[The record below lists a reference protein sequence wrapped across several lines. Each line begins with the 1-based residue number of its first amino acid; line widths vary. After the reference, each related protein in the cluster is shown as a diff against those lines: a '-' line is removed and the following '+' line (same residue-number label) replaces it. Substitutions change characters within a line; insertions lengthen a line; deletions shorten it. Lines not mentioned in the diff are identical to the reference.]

1 MVKYEYLMILEVFN
15 MSRLE
20 RLKMGKVL
28 PQHLKQYNEL
38 LRYVF
43 QVTNKELQQVGWEAR
58 EIALAKLPVLQQADV
73 LGWFEGEKLVSQLS
87 VYPFQVNIFGKTF
100 EMGGLTG
107 VGTYPEYA
115 NMGLMYKLMIQALED
130 MRNRKQSISY
140 LYPYSFPFYRRR
152 GWEIIS
158 DKMTFEVKDYQ
169 LPQAKKVTGYVERLN
184 TEHPDVRTVYNRF
197 SSEQHAAMIRN
208 ELAWDEYWRWDLD
221 ELTAAVYYD
230 VSNHPQGYVL
240 YWISADVLHIKEMI
254 YMNQE
259 ARNGLWNF
267 ISAHFSMVTRVVG
280 NVYTDEPLAFW
291 LEDGDIKETIAP
303 YYMARIIDAKQFID
317 QYPFRAIGTETEI
330 TFELDDPMVDW
341 NKGIF
346 TLHVST
352 TGQGELNPS
361 EKEPS
366 ASFDIQT
373 LTTMLMNYKRPS
385 YLAEIGRLNCD
396 KGTVKKWEDLIE
408 RETPYFSDYF

>member
-1 MVKYEYLMILEVFN
+1 

-20 RLKMGKVL
+20 RLKMGKVE

-230 VSNHPQGYVL
+230 VSNQAQGYVL

-254 YMNQE
+254 YLNQD

-317 QYPFRAIGTETEI
+317 QYPFRAIGTDTEI
-330 TFELDDPMVDW
+330 TFALDDPMVDW

-346 TLHVST
+346 TLHVSAA
-352 TGQGELNPS
+352 GQGELNPS
-361 EKEPS
+361 DKEPS
-366 ASFDIQT
+366 VSFDIQT

-396 KGTVKKWEDLIE
+396 KQTIKKWEDLIE

>member
-1 MVKYEYLMILEVFN
+1 
-15 MSRLE
+15 MSRLD
-20 RLKMGKVL
+20 RLEMRKVE
-28 PQHLKQYNEL
+28 PKHLKQFNEL

-43 QVTNKELQQVGWEAR
+43 QVTNKDLQQVGWEAR

-73 LGWFEGEKLVSQLS
+73 LGWFEGEKLISQLA
-87 VYPFQVNIFGKTF
+87 VYPFQINIFGKTF

-115 NMGLMYKLMIQALED
+115 NMGLMRKLLKRALED
-130 MRNRKQSISY
+130 MRERKQTISY
-140 LYPYSFPFYRRR
+140 LFPYSFPFYRRK

-158 DKMTFEVKDYQ
+158 DKMTFEIRDFQ
-169 LPQAKKVTGYVERLN
+169 LPKPKEVSGYVERLH
-184 TEHPDVRTVYNRF
+184 TEHHDVRSVYNRF
-197 SSEQHAAMIRN
+197 SSQQHAAMIRN

-230 VSNHPQGYVL
+230 TSHIPQGYLL
-240 YWISADVLHIKEMI
+240 YWISKDVFHIKEI
-254 YMNQE
+254 VYLTQE

-267 ISAHFSMVTRVVG
+267 ISAHFSMVSRVVG

-291 LEDGDIKETIAP
+291 LDDGDIKETITP

-317 QYPFRAIGTETEI
+317 QYPFKAIGTVTEI
-330 TFELDDPMVDW
+330 IFELDDPMAEW

-346 TLHVST
+346 TLHVSAE
-352 TGQGELNPS
+352 GQGELLPS
-361 EKEPS
+361 EKKPT
-366 ASFDIQT
+366 ASLDIQT
-373 LTTMLMNYKRPS
+373 LTTMLMSYKRPT
-385 YLAEIGRLNCD
+385 YLALIGRLQCD
-396 KGTVKKWEDLIE
+396 EKTVERLENLIE